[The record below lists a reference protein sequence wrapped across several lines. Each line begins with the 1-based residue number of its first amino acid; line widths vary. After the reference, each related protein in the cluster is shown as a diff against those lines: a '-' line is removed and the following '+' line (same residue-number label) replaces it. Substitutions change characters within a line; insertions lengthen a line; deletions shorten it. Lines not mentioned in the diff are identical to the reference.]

1 MIKRITLIAIAI
13 LSIMFVVEQQDTYKP
28 NYTKLSSDKLL
39 FDDDM
44 EIKATDGSNFSND
57 SLKNKYTYVFFGYTN
72 CPDFCP
78 DTLIKLKRLSNLVK
92 DQNPD
97 EKINVLFV
105 NVDINDSLN
114 KIKRYVEYF
123 DSSFIGIKL
132 EEDDLIRVTK
142 NAGVY
147 YKKISTEDGVDF
159 YDHTGAIFLLDK
171 NSKIMGIYTP
181 PLIVDSLKDD
191 ILYGLK

>member
-1 MIKRITLIAIAI
+1 
-13 LSIMFVVEQQDTYKP
+13 MFVVEQQDTYKP

-44 EIKATDGSNFSND
+44 QIKATDGSNFSND

-159 YDHTGAIFLLDK
+159 FDHTGAIFLLDK

>member
-1 MIKRITLIAIAI
+1 MSEFI
-13 LSIMFVVEQQDTYKP
+13 
-28 NYTKLSSDKLL
+28 NKLL
-39 FDDDM
+39 LASILFSRLRFNLP
-44 EIKATDGSNFSND
+44 IKG
-57 SLKNKYTYVFFGYTN
+57 VF
-72 CPDFCP
+72 
-78 DTLIKLKRLSNLVK
+78 L
-92 DQNPD
+92 
-97 EKINVLFV
+97 INVLFI

-159 YDHTGAIFLLDK
+159 FDHTGAIFLLDK

>member
-1 MIKRITLIAIAI
+1 MIKRITVIVIVI
-13 LSIMFVVEQQDTYKP
+13 LSIMLIVEQQDTYKP

-39 FDDDM
+39 FDDNM
-44 EIKATDGSNFSND
+44 KIRATDGSNFSND

-78 DTLIKLKRLSNLVK
+78 DTLIKLTKLSNLVK
-92 DQNPD
+92 NDNTD
-97 EKINVLFV
+97 KKINVLFI
-105 NVDINDSLN
+105 NVDTNDSLN
-114 KIKRYVEYF
+114 KIKKYVEYF

-132 EEDDLIRVTK
+132 EEDDLMKVTK

-159 YDHTGAIFLLDK
+159 FDHTGAIFLLDK

-181 PLIVDSLKDD
+181 PLIIDSLKDD